1 MRNRDLAGGGNCG
14 RSVAGGAARRG
25 ISWACRAEQRV
36 VLNEA
41 DQAPAASAAVVLS
54 PEESRCFLDGL
65 DKLFQPNARLK
76 KAMEEAEGLLK
87 PLRR

>member
-1 MRNRDLAGGGNCG
+1 MRGKAP
-14 RSVAGGAARRG
+14 VAGGAARRG
-25 ISWACRAEQRV
+25 MSWAFRAEQRV

-54 PEESRCFLDGL
+54 PEESRCFLNGL
-65 DKLFQPNARLK
+65 DKPFQPNARLK

>member
-1 MRNRDLAGGGNCG
+1 MRGQ
-14 RSVAGGAARRG
+14 STVAGGAARRG
-25 ISWACRAEQRV
+25 MSWACRAEQRV

-65 DKLFQPNARLK
+65 DKPFQPNARLK
-76 KAMEEAEGLLK
+76 KAMEEAGRLLT
-87 PLRR
+87 R